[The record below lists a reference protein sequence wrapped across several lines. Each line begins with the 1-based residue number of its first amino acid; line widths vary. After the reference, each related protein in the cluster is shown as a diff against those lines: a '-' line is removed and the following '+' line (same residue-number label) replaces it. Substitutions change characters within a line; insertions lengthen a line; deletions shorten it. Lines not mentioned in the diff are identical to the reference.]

1 MAAKREKDRRPRA
14 DLKWPVVVET
24 AEGAMDG
31 VMENA
36 SSTGLFI
43 ACASPL
49 RPKARCELTIE
60 VPVAGQRFRATAEV
74 IWSRAG
80 RPSLPTGMGVRFVRI
95 SGADR
100 KTISDAVIHH
110 LKLRDVK
117 PDDDTIEIVVDAGE
131 K

>member
-1 MAAKREKDRRPRA
+1 MAPKGEKDRRPRA
-14 DLKWPVVVET
+14 ELKWPVVVET
-24 AEGAMDG
+24 AEGSMDG

-43 ACASPL
+43 ACATPL
-49 RPKARCELTIE
+49 RPKAFCELTIE
-60 VPVAGQRFRATAEV
+60 VPFGGRRLRATAEV
-74 IWSRAG
+74 IWSRAD
-80 RPSLPTGMGVRFVRI
+80 RPSLPTGMGVRFVKI

-117 PDDDTIEIVVDAGE
+117 PEDATIEIVVDAGQ

>member
-1 MAAKREKDRRPRA
+1 MAPRREKDRRPRA

-24 AEGAMDG
+24 ADGSMDG

-49 RPKARCELTIE
+49 RPKALCELTIE
-60 VPVAGQRFRATAEV
+60 VPVGGQRFRATAEV
-74 IWSRAG
+74 IWSRVG
-80 RPSLPTGMGVRFVRI
+80 RPSVATGMGVRFVKI
-95 SGADR
+95 SGTDR
-100 KTISDAVIHH
+100 KAISDAVIHH

-117 PDDDTIEIVVDAGE
+117 PDDDTIEIVVDASHE
-131 K
+131 

>member
-1 MAAKREKDRRPRA
+1 MAPRREKDRRPRA

-24 AEGAMDG
+24 ADGSMDG

-49 RPKARCELTIE
+49 RPKALCELTIE
-60 VPVAGQRFRATAEV
+60 VPVGGQRFRATAEV
-74 IWSRAG
+74 IWSRVG
-80 RPSLPTGMGVRFVRI
+80 RPSVPTGMGVRFVKI
-95 SGADR
+95 SGTDR

-117 PDDDTIEIVVDAGE
+117 PDDDTIEIVVDASHE
-131 K
+131 

>member
-1 MAAKREKDRRPRA
+1 MPPRREEDRRLRA

-24 AEGAMDG
+24 ADGSMDG

-49 RPKARCELTIE
+49 RPKSLCELTVE
-60 VPVAGQRFRATAEV
+60 VPFGGRRFRATAEV
-74 IWSRAG
+74 VWSRAG
-80 RPSLPTGMGVRFVRI
+80 RPSVPTGMAVRFVKI
-95 SGADR
+95 SGTDR

-117 PDDDTIEIVVDAGE
+117 PDDDTIEIVVDASHE
-131 K
+131 

>member
-1 MAAKREKDRRPRA
+1 MAPRSEEDRRPRA
-14 DLKWPVVVET
+14 DLKWPVIVET
-24 AEGAMDG
+24 ADGSMDG

-49 RPKARCELTIE
+49 RPKALCELIIN
-60 VPVAGQRFRATAEV
+60 VPVGGQRFRATAEV
-74 IWSRAG
+74 VWSRAG
-80 RPSLPTGMGVRFVRI
+80 RPSVPTGMGVRFVKI
-95 SGADR
+95 SGTDR

-117 PDDDTIEIVVDAGE
+117 PDDNTIEIVVEASHE
-131 K
+131 